1 MRIVRR
7 DFVMQAFRNY
17 SPYIIVRMASEI
29 PIILN
34 NIVSL
39 VSLICVVFSAFLM
52 IHSENNRCFILA
64 FHSKVLTLQPQI
76 IK

>member
-1 MRIVRR
+1 MRTMRR

-17 SPYIIVRMASEI
+17 LPYIIVRMASEI

-34 NIVSL
+34 IVSP

-64 FHSKVLTLQPQI
+64 FHPKVLTLQPQI

>member
-1 MRIVRR
+1 MRTMRR

-17 SPYIIVRMASEI
+17 SPYIIMRMASEI
-29 PIILN
+29 PIIL

>member
-1 MRIVRR
+1 MRTMRR

-17 SPYIIVRMASEI
+17 SPYIIMRMASEI
-29 PIILN
+29 HVILN
-34 NIVSL
+34 NVSP

-64 FHSKVLTLQPQI
+64 FHPKVLTLQPQI

>member
-1 MRIVRR
+1 MRTMRR

-17 SPYIIVRMASEI
+17 SPYIIVRMASDI
-29 PIILN
+29 PIIL

-52 IHSENNRCFILA
+52 IHSENNHCVILE
-64 FHSKVLTLQPQI
+64 FHPKVLTLQPQI